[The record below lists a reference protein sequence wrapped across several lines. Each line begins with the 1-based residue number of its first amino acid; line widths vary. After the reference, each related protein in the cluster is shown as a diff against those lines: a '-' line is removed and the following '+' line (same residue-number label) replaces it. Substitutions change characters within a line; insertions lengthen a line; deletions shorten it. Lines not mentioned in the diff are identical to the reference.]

1 MLKGFLYILLMLFG
15 HFLMAQQSLQENVNK
30 LLANSFYKYAN
41 IGISVRDIQTGELV
55 VDVEKDKMLVPA
67 SSLKLITTL
76 SGVELLGKDFRFET
90 KISYDGY
97 VDTQGTLKGNIYIE
111 GGGDPTFGSARI
123 PGSLS
128 TTEIIDRMAEDIN
141 TYGIHCIEGNI
152 IADESVFNSFPIS
165 PSWQWNDLGN
175 YYAAGAWGLNINE
188 NQYAIYFHRNGAVG
202 SMSKIAY
209 FDPNI
214 PDLEMINEVTI
225 DNADTGDNSYIFG
238 GPYHYGKR
246 IVGTIPQGKELY
258 RVKGS
263 IPDPPLY
270 VANRLFSALQKRE
283 MGGHH
288 FKTKYQTDDSKS
300 SRILISKYY
309 SPVLSTI
316 VRYTNDHSI
325 NLFSESI
332 LKILGLKFKNIG
344 SGTAGVAAIKEFL
357 EKKGLDVLPLHM
369 EDGSG
374 LSARNLMSPD
384 FLTSFLLL
392 YGKDKSMSVLE
403 NLLPPAGKRG
413 TVKNILLQSKAKGNM
428 LVKSGSMD
436 KILTYSGYCKT
447 VSGRMVSFSVF
458 LNSSTAKKMKEN
470 KTELEKILDAIYR
483 FY

>member
-1 MLKGFLYILLMLFG
+1 MLKLFLYIGLMFFG
-15 HFLMAQQSLQENVNK
+15 HILMAQQSLQENVNK

-41 IGISVRDIQTGELV
+41 IGISVRDIQTGEIV

-90 KISYDGY
+90 KISYDGF
-97 VDTQGTLKGNIYIE
+97 VDTEGTLKGNIYIE
-111 GGGDPTFGSARI
+111 GGGDPTLGSARI
-123 PGSLS
+123 PGSLG
-128 TTEIIDRMAEDIN
+128 TTDVINRMAEDIKA
-141 TYGIHCIEGNI
+141 YGIHCIEGNI

-209 FDPNI
+209 FEPNI
-214 PDLEMINEVTI
+214 PDLEMTNEVTI
-225 DNADTGDNSYIFG
+225 DEADAGDNSYIFG

-258 RVKGS
+258 KVKGS

-270 VANRLFSALQKRE
+270 VANRLFMALQKRE
-283 MGGHH
+283 MGGHR
-288 FKTKYQTDDSKS
+288 FKTKYQADDSKS
-300 SRILISKYY
+300 SRTLISKYY

-344 SGTAGVAAIKEFL
+344 SGTAGVAVIKEFV

-374 LSARNLMSPD
+374 LSARNLISPD

-392 YGKDKSMSVLE
+392 YGKDKSMSELE

-428 LVKSGSMD
+428 VVKSGSMD
-436 KILTYSGYCKT
+436 KILTYSGYCKSA
-447 VSGRMVSFSVF
+447 SGRMVCFSVF

-470 KTELEKILDAIYR
+470 KTELVKILDAIYR

>member
-1 MLKGFLYILLMLFG
+1 MCKWFWCIELMLFG
-15 HFLMAQQSLQENVNK
+15 NILMAQQSLQENVNK
-30 LLANSFYKYAN
+30 LLSNSFYKHAN
-41 IGISVRDIQTGELV
+41 IGISVRDILTGELI

-76 SGVELLGKDFRFET
+76 TGVQLLGNDFRFET
-90 KISYDGY
+90 KISYDGII
-97 VDTQGTLKGNIYIE
+97 DTEGTLKGNIYIE
-111 GGGDPTFGSARI
+111 GGGDPTLGSDRI
-123 PGSLS
+123 PGNLN
-128 TTEIIDRMAEDIN
+128 TTEVINRMAEDIN
-141 TYGIHCIEGNI
+141 SFGIHCIEGNI

-188 NQYAIYFHRNGAVG
+188 NQYAIYFHRSGAIG

-209 FDPNI
+209 FEPNI
-214 PDLEMINEVTI
+214 PDLEMSNEVTI
-225 DNADTGDNSYIFG
+225 GDADSGDNSYIFG

-270 VANRLFSALQKRE
+270 LANRLFMALQKRE

-288 FKTKYQTDDSKS
+288 FKTKYQADYSIE
-300 SRILISKYY
+300 SRKLISKYY

-332 LKILGLKFKNIG
+332 LKILGLKFKNAG
-344 SGTAGVAAIKEFL
+344 SGTAGVAAIKEFMV
-357 EKKGLDVLPLHM
+357 KKGLDVLPLHM

-374 LSARNLMSPD
+374 LSARNLISPD

-392 YGKDKSMSVLE
+392 YGRDKSMSALE

-413 TVKNILLQSKAKGNM
+413 TVKNILLYSKAKGNM

-447 VSGRMVSFSVF
+447 ASGRMVSFSVF
-458 LNSSTAKKMKEN
+458 LNSSTAKKKKEN